1 MTGWDRGPDLPTSAV
16 SPNNFSLQASQLPIP
31 AYPIPSLA
39 DSVSQNQALAPL
51 FQALAA
57 SKHISVA
64 PELGDALLN
73 AYHCY
78 QVFEITHR
86 ASFLRDMVLGGPC
99 FSEFLLMV
107 LYACASRMMDGL
119 TEEQK
124 LAQGDLFVKLAK
136 AYLAKEMEGPTKL
149 TTIQGLLL
157 LSGRE
162 CALGD
167 ISHGWNSAGLVSVA
181 FSFSFSSSQAFR
193 MIQDVSGL
201 TLVTDASSECT
212 THPSTSR
219 ESPTYHSK
227 SKRQGIGYSGPRSSG
242 TSE

>member
-1 MTGWDRGPDLPTSAV
+1 MWPRTRAHRQITYHGITGWDPGQDVPSSDWCLATSSSSQHSHTADFPLPAH
-16 SPNNFSLQASQLPIP
+16 PF
-31 AYPIPSLA
+31 PSL
-39 DSVSQNQALAPL
+39 SESLSQNQALAPI
-51 FQALAA
+51 FQELAT

-78 QVFEITHR
+78 QVFEITSR
-86 ASFLRDMVLGGPC
+86 ASFLRDMVLGGTC

-107 LYACASRMMDGL
+107 LYACASRMIDGL

-136 AYLAKEMEGPTKL
+136 AYLAKEMEGPTKI

-167 ISHGWNSAGLVSVA
+167 ISQGWNHAGLVSGSPSRLIA
-181 FSFSFSSSQAFR
+181 AKGILGR
-193 MIQDVSGL
+193 L
-201 TLVTDASSECT
+201 SE
-212 THPSTSR
+212 
-219 ESPTYHSK
+219 
-227 SKRQGIGYSGPRSSG
+227 
-242 TSE
+242 